1 MLVRKDLFL
10 LKEEIAFTI
19 HTHGHMHCF
28 VSKSDGQDDYINS
41 KIAIPTN
48 LKFLNVKKISLSPFI
63 VLQPNYRLSLY
74 GV

>member
-1 MLVRKDLFL
+1 MDTCIVS
-10 LKEEIAFTI
+10 
-19 HTHGHMHCF
+19 